1 MICPTANAIVFAI
14 KPKCLWDNS
23 WYLSAILSSKKIIST
38 AELFLPADSLCRGL
52 GWSES
57 DSQCRARCGKLSASW
72 WACPGDELLQPA
84 DTGSF
89 RFYMSVH
96 CASNPNLNFL
106 PTNVT
111 RSTLNN
117 QKTFKMS
124 KIKSLMEK
132 VSRFIVLML
141 PWDLHCLHRS
151 THNRRIQYQRG
162 LKTRCLFL
170 FSLLFWPCQTN
181 SSSRCPLPKESR

>member
-1 MICPTANAIVFAI
+1 MLHRANSCSSSA
-14 KPKCLWDNS
+14 LS
-23 WYLSAILSSKKIIST
+23 LSAVTWLPDNCWYRVKYYFSDRVYLDKTLLILY
-38 AELFLPADSLCRGL
+38 L
-52 GWSES
+52 
-57 DSQCRARCGKLSASW
+57 
-72 WACPGDELLQPA
+72 
-84 DTGSF
+84 
-89 RFYMSVH
+89 
-96 CASNPNLNFL
+96 CASNPNLNFP

-124 KIKSLMEK
+124 KIKSLIEK
-132 VSRFIVLML
+132 VSRLIVLML
-141 PWDLHCLHRS
+141 PWGLHCLHRS

-181 SSSRCPLPKESR
+181 SSSRCLLPKEWR